1 MANATKIFLAYCS
14 SDAHAGNRSSG
25 PVPHAGTSNWHFRGK
40 EIVRAVVAELVAKHG
55 LGGAVQFVLTGG
67 SAGGMATLNNADYV
81 AEMVR
86 AVAPVSVLSAT
97 AVFFL
102 GIFLIGGEKG
112 HGSRE
117 EEKKMPE

>member
-25 PVPHAGTSNWHFRGK
+25 PLPRAGTSKWHFRGK
-40 EIVRAVVAELVAKHG
+40 DIVRAVIAELVVKHG

-81 AEMVR
+81 SELIH
-86 AVAPVSVLSAT
+86 AVAPVSVPPAT
-97 AVFFL
+97 TALCKAPPPPNHNNKKKGKRRVF
-102 GIFLIGGEKG
+102 
-112 HGSRE
+112 
-117 EEKKMPE
+117 